1 MRPTINR
8 YREHFTNKSFLA
20 SLFVAIALFT
30 CSLFVNFYAG
40 NYASESASNYVTDI
54 ILSNTEVY
62 DLDEIFIYGTY
73 IFWAF
78 FALLCLL
85 SPQKIPFSLKSIALF
100 VIIRS
105 IFISLTHIAPFPTQ
119 ITVDPTSFMSEFT
132 FGGDLFF
139 SGHTGLPYLLALIY
153 WENKYLRVFFML
165 TSIMF
170 GITVLLAH
178 LHYSIDVLSAF
189 FITYTI
195 YHIALRI
202 FKEDRDLFYKS

>member
-8 YREHFTNKSFLA
+8 YREHFSDKSFLA
-20 SLFVAIALFT
+20 SLFIAIILFT
-30 CSLFVNFYAG
+30 TSLFINYYAG
-40 NYASESASNYVTDI
+40 NYASESVSNYVTDI
-54 ILSNTEVY
+54 ILSNTQVY
-62 DLDEIFIYGTY
+62 SLDEIFIYGTY
-73 IFWAF
+73 VFWIFF
-78 FALLCLL
+78 TLLCLS